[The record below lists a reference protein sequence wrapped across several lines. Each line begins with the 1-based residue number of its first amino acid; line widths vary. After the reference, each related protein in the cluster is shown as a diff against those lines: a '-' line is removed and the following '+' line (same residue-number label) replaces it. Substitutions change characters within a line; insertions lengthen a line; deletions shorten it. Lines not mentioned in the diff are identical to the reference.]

1 ISLPLTWFCMFDN
14 EQGFEEMDAEFY
26 RKLNGADDFTR
37 ESFSASMKLDL
48 EQNVFKQIETP
59 TSSV

>member
-26 RKLNGADDFTR
+26 AKLNGADDFTR
-37 ESFSASMKLDL
+37 ESFASVQGPVDL
-48 EQNVFKQIETP
+48 EKDAYKSAATP
-59 TSSV
+59 M